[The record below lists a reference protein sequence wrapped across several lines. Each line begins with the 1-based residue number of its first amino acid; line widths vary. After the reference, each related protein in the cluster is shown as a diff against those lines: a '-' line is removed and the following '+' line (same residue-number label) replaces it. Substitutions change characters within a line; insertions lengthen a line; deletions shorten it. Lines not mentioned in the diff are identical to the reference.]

1 MDNLHRTMMLQQ
13 KTVSSNRDLMV
24 ELVARRRRTD
34 TQVRHMRSALAPT
47 LVLSHNNLPLLRPM
61 ARNLVQ
67 LNMGVMDKSRN
78 SSNRGTV
85 SLRMVSQHT
94 VALKAILLVVHSR
107 LMDNRQAMVV
117 HQSEDIKRLSRHN
130 KDIVLPGLWVQ
141 SLKGWARWV
150 LVVHKD
156 PQSRLLVVLRYS

>member
-1 MDNLHRTMMLQQ
+1 
-13 KTVSSNRDLMV
+13 
-24 ELVARRRRTD
+24 
-34 TQVRHMRSALAPT
+34 
-47 LVLSHNNLPLLRPM
+47 M

-141 SLKGWARWV
+141 SLKGWA
-150 LVVHKD
+150 LSLIHI
-156 PQSRLLVVLRYS
+156 